1 MSVYSHL
8 INKQFVHSS
17 ALLWLWSTHKN
28 CGAPSKSGFKL
39 PDMELFPSILK
50 ISLAG
55 SFARV
60 ETSKFKKR
68 VHNNSLS
75 TDLSFEMLA
84 KFHWYEWWFS
94 NDDSVSK
101 KVKIFQESISILNF
115 FTLKNEIKPRTQLLP
130 LKEQHNL
137 LTVMKWKWQK
147 GGISYIRSRQMPFI
161 CSYSEHHCWCQQKLN
176 SLNQPFCSDRQP
188 LFSSFPDCSKPS
200 SSLV

>member
-8 INKQFVHSS
+8 INKHFVHSS

-55 SFARV
+55 SFAGV

-101 KVKIFQESISILNF
+101 KVKF
-115 FTLKNEIKPRTQLLP
+115 FPRTNIYFKLLYTEEWN
-130 LKEQHNL
+130 KTKN
-137 LTVMKWKWQK
+137 TT
-147 GGISYIRSRQMPFI
+147 
-161 CSYSEHHCWCQQKLN
+161 
-176 SLNQPFCSDRQP
+176 
-188 LFSSFPDCSKPS
+188 S
-200 SSLV
+200 SSEGATQFAHSYEVKMTERWYLLYQK